1 MLVFL
6 YVISAGLQ
14 CISMLPALS
23 SRKVVASVV
32 FCKFLICIYKKKK
45 KKKALLN
52 DEGRTWK
59 RGKMRKW
66 IKRRDELGH
75 FNTSV
80 QELRM
85 EDMPVYKEMMR
96 NRKSCKQALFFTLQ
110 DFTG

>member
-45 KKKALLN
+45 KKKKNLK
-52 DEGRTWK
+52 DV
-59 RGKMRKW
+59 
-66 IKRRDELGH
+66 IK
-75 FNTSV
+75 
-80 QELRM
+80 
-85 EDMPVYKEMMR
+85 
-96 NRKSCKQALFFTLQ
+96 
-110 DFTG
+110 